1 MVKKRR
7 LKSWVVTSIFILL
20 IAGMVGVTVGVSRS
34 IIKSMNVDNN
44 SYVLRDIADYYL
56 PVNSEV
62 EDIIKYPFSDEKV
75 KVHINYYDNQSE
87 ESSQINSLIKYGKT
101 YLPNT
106 GILYGSESSFD
117 ILAIYEGEIIDI
129 KDDEMFGKTIEIKHK
144 NNLTSKYSSLS
155 SVNVSIGDT
164 VQTGEVIGKS
174 GNNKIVG
181 VSQNM
186 LLCELIYNGEYVN
199 PEKYFN
205 TKIEE
210 MN

>member
-20 IAGMVGVTVGVSRS
+20 IAGLVGLTVGVSKS
-34 IIKSMNVDNN
+34 IMKSLNVDNN
-44 SYVLRDIADYYL
+44 SYVLRDIANYYL
-56 PVNSEV
+56 PVNTEI
-62 EDIIKYPFSDEKV
+62 ENLIKRPFSDDSV
-75 KVHINYYDNQSE
+75 SIHINYYDNSNDDE
-87 ESSQINSLIKYGKT
+87 TKMKSLIKYERT

-106 GILYGSESSFD
+106 GVLYGSEKSFD
-117 ILAIYEGEIIDI
+117 VLSVFEGEVI
-129 KDDEMFGKTIEIKHK
+129 KVTDDEMFGKTVEIKHK

-155 SVNVSIGDT
+155 SVNVAVGDN

>member
-87 ESSQINSLIKYGKT
+87 ESSQINSLIKYEKT

-155 SVNVSIGDT
+155 SVNVSVGDT

-205 TKIEE
+205 TKIKE

>member
-20 IAGMVGVTVGVSRS
+20 IAGLVGLTVGVSKS
-34 IIKSMNVDNN
+34 IMKSLNVDNN
-44 SYVLRDIADYYL
+44 SYVLRDIANYYL
-56 PVNSEV
+56 PVNTEI
-62 EDIIKYPFSDEKV
+62 ENLIKRPFSDDSV
-75 KVHINYYDNQSE
+75 SIHINYYDNSNDDE
-87 ESSQINSLIKYGKT
+87 TKMKSLIKYERT

-106 GILYGSESSFD
+106 GVLYGSEKSFD
-117 ILAIYEGEIIDI
+117 VLSVFEGEVI
-129 KDDEMFGKTIEIKHK
+129 KVTDDEMFGKTVEIKHK

-155 SVNVSIGDT
+155 SVNVAVGDS

>member
-1 MVKKRR
+1 MKRRR
-7 LKSWVVTSIFILL
+7 LKSWVVTSLFILL
-20 IAGMVGVTVGVSRS
+20 IAGLVGLTIGVSRS

-44 SYVLRDIADYYL
+44 SYVLRDIANYYL
-56 PVNSEV
+56 PVNSEI
-62 EDIIKYPFSDEKV
+62 ENIIKRPFSDESV
-75 KVHINYYDNQSE
+75 KIHINFYDANSDE
-87 ESSQINSLIKYGKT
+87 ETKSKSLIKYERT

-106 GILYGSESSFD
+106 GVLYGSEQSFD
-117 ILAIYEGEIIDI
+117 VLAVFEGEVI
-129 KDDEMFGKTIEIKHK
+129 KVDEDEMFGKTVEIKHK

-155 SVNVSIGDT
+155 SVNVNVGDT
-164 VQTGEVIGKS
+164 VQVGEVIGKS
-174 GNNKIVG
+174 GNNKIVS